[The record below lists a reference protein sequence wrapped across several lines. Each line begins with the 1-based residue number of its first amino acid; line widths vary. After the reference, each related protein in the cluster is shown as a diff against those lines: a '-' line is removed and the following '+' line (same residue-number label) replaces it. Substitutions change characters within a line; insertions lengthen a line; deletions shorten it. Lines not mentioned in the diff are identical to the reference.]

1 MEGALDS
8 TTTLYYVIC
17 NFALLFSIMIILG
30 IKKKVKWDMTKITM
44 AILMWTIGGHIII
57 TVVFFLLMML
67 VLILPDQWLEIFN
80 QYLPSLKG
88 GKP

>member
-1 MEGALDS
+1 
-8 TTTLYYVIC
+8 
-17 NFALLFSIMIILG
+17 
-30 IKKKVKWDMTKITM
+30 MTKITM